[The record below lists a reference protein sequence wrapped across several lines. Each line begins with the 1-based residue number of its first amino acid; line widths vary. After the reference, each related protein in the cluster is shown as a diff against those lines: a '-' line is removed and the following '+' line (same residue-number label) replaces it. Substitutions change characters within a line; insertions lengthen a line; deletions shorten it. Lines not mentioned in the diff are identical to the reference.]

1 MVWGRVPALRM
12 RTMSSELLSFEAKI
26 ETSMVVTVRM
36 LSVVLL
42 HMIPAL
48 LFLVDFENVKA
59 GRPKVINFNTDKN
72 EH

>member
-1 MVWGRVPALRM
+1 
-12 RTMSSELLSFEAKI
+12 
-26 ETSMVVTVRM
+26 MVVTVGM

-59 GRPKVINFNTDKN
+59 GRPKVNYFLFTDKN